1 MVVFSLYEYA
11 EDMKMSKR
19 KRENLAEVEVVV
31 DETVWK
37 KQYSQI

>member
-1 MVVFSLYEYA
+1 MMVFCLNVYA
-11 EDMKMSKR
+11 EDVRMSKR

-37 KQYSQI
+37 K